1 MTLRKLRKL
10 RSNRAGWNHFVMNSR
25 QFVSIFGK
33 VFGSDDGNKK
43 YHIARVKWREL
54 KDL

>member
-10 RSNRAGWNHFVMNSR
+10 RSNRAGWNHFFMQSC
-25 QFVSIFGK
+25 QFLS
-33 VFGSDDGNKK
+33 VFGVDDKQK
-43 YHIARVKWREL
+43 YPILTVGWREL